1 MVHFNPAPQGLRAFH
16 GPWDNGVMKQAFI
29 DGRIYQGSGRFTE
42 AMWVVDGR
50 IRATGSTRDILALID
65 TKTSVHSLQ
74 QRTVIPG
81 FNDAHLHFYNS
92 ARVQDW
98 VQLWDCTSVDDLL
111 DRVSIALENHSD
123 EVLYG
128 MGWNQE
134 NFIADT
140 KRFPTR
146 NDLDRLNH
154 SKPMV
159 LYRVDGHVVVLNSLA
174 LKRLFD
180 PHHPPT
186 IEGGVIDCD
195 AQGVATGVLR
205 EKALDLLVHL
215 PESTNPKRILE
226 RIDRMVQRALSFGI
240 TSVQVNDLML
250 DTTPDALE
258 AAYLAYFETHQ
269 SIRLNHQICFTS
281 LEAFKKR
288 LASGYSAHRSAFL
301 RYGPLKLFA
310 DGTLGAKTAALRQA
324 YRNEPDNF
332 GVLTMIDATLQD
344 WVQTAHAHQV
354 GVVVHAIGDRALHQ
368 VLDAYARL
376 NDPQNALR
384 NAIIHV
390 QVSDHT
396 SLKRMETLNVGAL
409 VQPIFL
415 NQDWRILH
423 DRIEPDLAASSYAF
437 KTLNRLNLVCAYSSD
452 APIESLNPFEALHCA
467 VLRQD
472 LSDQPKGGFYP
483 KERVSLMDAVDAY
496 TSAGAYFSFEE
507 HEKGRLEPGYFADFT
522 VLDRAIFELPVDQI
536 KSTQVLKTYVDGNCV
551 YEKDA

>member
-1 MVHFNPAPQGLRAFH
+1 
-16 GPWDNGVMKQAFI
+16 MKQAFVN
-29 DGRIYQGSGRFTE
+29 GRIYQGSGRFTE

-50 IRATGSTRDILALID
+50 IQATGSSAEILAIID
-65 TKTSVHSLQ
+65 TDTKVHPLQ
-74 QRTVIPG
+74 NKTVIPG

-92 ARVQDW
+92 ARTQDW
-98 VQLWDCTSVDDLL
+98 VQLWDCEGVDELL
-111 DRVSIALENHSD
+111 NRVAQALTHHTD

-134 NFIADT
+134 NFAGDA
-140 KRFPTR
+140 KRFPSR
-146 NDLDRLNH
+146 YDLDRLN
-154 SKPMV
+154 SDKAMV

-174 LKRLFD
+174 IHRLFD
-180 PHHPPT
+180 PHHPPS
-186 IEGGVIDCD
+186 IEGGIIDCD
-195 AQGVATGVLR
+195 ANGVATGVLR

-215 PESTNPKRILE
+215 PESTDPKRLTQ
-226 RIDRMVQRALSFGI
+226 RIERMVQRALSYGI

-250 DTTPDALE
+250 GTQADALE

-269 SIRLNHQICFTS
+269 TLRLNHQICFTS
-281 LEAFKKR
+281 LDAFKQR
-288 LASGYSAHRSAFL
+288 LAAGYSAQNSPFL

-332 GVLTMIDATLQD
+332 GVLTMQDAALQE
-344 WVQTAHAHQV
+344 WIQTAHAHQV

-376 NDPQNALR
+376 GDPQNQLR

-390 QVSDHT
+390 QISDYE
-396 SLKRMETLNVGAL
+396 SLKRMESLNIGAL

-415 NQDWRILH
+415 HQDWRILH

-437 KTLNRLNLVCAYSSD
+437 NTLNTLKLVCAYSSD
-452 APIESLNPFEALHCA
+452 APIESLNPFENLHCA

-472 LSDQPKGGFYP
+472 LNGQPDGGFYP
-483 KERVSLMDAVDAY
+483 HERVSLMDALDAY

-507 HEKGRLEPGYFADFT
+507 NIKGRLETGYFADF
-522 VLDRAIFELPVDQI
+522 VILDRDIFDHPLTQL
-536 KSTQVLKTYVDGNCV
+536 KSTQVIQTFVNGICV